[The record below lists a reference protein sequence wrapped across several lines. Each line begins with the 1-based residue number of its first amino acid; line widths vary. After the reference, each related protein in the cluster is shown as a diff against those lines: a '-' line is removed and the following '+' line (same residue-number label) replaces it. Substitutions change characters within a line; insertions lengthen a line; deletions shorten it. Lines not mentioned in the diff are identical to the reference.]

1 MSRSADFY
9 GFAKEPDVE
18 ALQEDI
24 EDLQDMVDTESARAD
39 ENERILVNLF
49 HALVDADIN
58 AARAI
63 WLDEPTLQQMVRMV

>member
-1 MSRSADFY
+1 MSLADFY
-9 GFAKEPDVE
+9 GFAKEPDIE
-18 ALQEDI
+18 SLQEDI

-63 WLDEPTLQQMVRMV
+63 WLDEPTLQQMVRMA

>member
-1 MSRSADFY
+1 MRSDDFY

-49 HALVDADIN
+49 HALVDADID

>member
-1 MSRSADFY
+1 MSSADFY
-9 GFAKEPDVE
+9 GFAKEPDIE
-18 ALQEDI
+18 SLQEDI

-58 AARAI
+58 SARAI

>member
-1 MSRSADFY
+1 MSLADFY

-49 HALVDADIN
+49 HALTDIDVQV
-58 AARAI
+58 ARDM
-63 WLDEPTLQQMVRMV
+63 WFDEPTLQQLVKTP